1 MKTEGKRQGDRPNY
15 RPTHRPTRSP
25 QNTRHFAFVF
35 APGHLGRDESVKALK
50 RAPEFLGWTTIEIF
64 VFSCGKSKTG
74 MAGGQYPII

>member
-25 QNTRHFAFVF
+25 QKTRHFAFVF

-50 RAPEFLGWTTIEIF
+50 RAPEFLGWTTIEILYF
-64 VFSCGKSKTG
+64 RVANLRRGWPGVSC
-74 MAGGQYPII
+74 Q